1 MATQTIPTTI
11 TTTITPEAQAL
22 AKEYGVERELEM
34 ILEKGREMVAG
45 LRGFEV
51 GVEAW
56 AEEGDVCIVVH
67 AIVDPALENDPSHL
81 EWRTWRIDEFGWEK
95 ASRFLVVAWPF
106 GGDHLG

>member
-1 MATQTIPTTI
+1 MATETIPVTV
-11 TTTITPEAQAL
+11 TPEARAL
-22 AKEYGVERELEM
+22 AKEYGVERELDAV
-34 ILEKGREMVAG
+34 LDKGRELVAG
-45 LRGFEV
+45 LRALEV

-56 AEEGDVCIVVH
+56 AEEGDVCIVVR

-106 GGDHLG
+106 RGDHEG